1 MDITLYNTLEQ
12 VKQFKRC
19 IFPMYLMLSAF
30 ESRPKQ
36 RLHVLSIQYTAS
48 S

>member
-19 IFPMYLMLSAF
+19 IFPTYFMLSAF

-36 RLHVLSIQYTAS
+36 RLRILSVQHMAS